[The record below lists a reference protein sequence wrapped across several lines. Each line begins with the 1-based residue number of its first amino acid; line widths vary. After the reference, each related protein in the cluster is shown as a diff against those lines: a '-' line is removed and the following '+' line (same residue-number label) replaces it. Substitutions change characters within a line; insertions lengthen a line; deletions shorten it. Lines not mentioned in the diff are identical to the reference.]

1 MPCGGG
7 LEPSDCIADHWCPP
21 LAGRKEHAG
30 WRAPCPACE
39 ANRALSIQVR
49 GGRIVWKSHCDPP
62 CDRDTIGKAIS
73 AAVPCCTTA
82 TRHPRKPAVNLE
94 QIQALLLDKSVPP
107 NALRI
112 GCLQALGMN
121 MKEIVRELGIPRST
135 YYDAVRIL
143 GQKPRSRSVRK
154 LGQDASANSP
164 NSRTKPQV
172 KGLRNVA

>member
-7 LEPSDCIADHWCPP
+7 LEPPDCIADHWCPP
-21 LAGRKEHAG
+21 LDARKEHAG
-30 WRAPCPACE
+30 WRAPCPVCA
-39 ANRALSIQVR
+39 AIRALSIQVK
-49 GGRIVWKSHCDPP
+49 GGRIVWNSHCDPP
-62 CDRDTIGKAIS
+62 CDRDAIGKALT
-73 AAVPCCTTA
+73 AAVPCYTA
-82 TRHPRKPAVNLE
+82 TARRARKPPVNLE

-112 GCLQALGMN
+112 GCLQALGMS

-135 YYDAVRIL
+135 YSNAVRIL

-154 LGQDASANSP
+154 LGQDASANSS

-172 KGLRNVA
+172 NGLRNVA